1 LTPLSSAARKTRDVS
16 ENRVQVESAITK
28 KRVADRIP
36 LQTLLSNS
44 PLRPASSLD
53 CNCAIA
59 KPDVTAGDLAIKLE
73 DNNIAYNNQESGW
86 AGQGIK
92 TWTMVANTGSLL
104 DDESDDESIKSIMLL
119 KGIKGTHLSIPRI
132 GKLKTNI
139 CLNCHSI
146 MLSIVIH
153 QMFEA

>member
-1 LTPLSSAARKTRDVS
+1 MTPLSSAARKTRDVS

-59 KPDVTAGDLAIKLE
+59 KPDVTAGNLAIKLE
-73 DNNIAYNNQESGW
+73 DNNIAVSLFKDH
-86 AGQGIK
+86 ISILRL
-92 TWTMVANTGSLL
+92 NTF
-104 DDESDDESIKSIMLL
+104 
-119 KGIKGTHLSIPRI
+119 LSNKATDMSQYSCR
-132 GKLKTNI
+132 T
-139 CLNCHSI
+139 
-146 MLSIVIH
+146 V
-153 QMFEA
+153 

>member
-1 LTPLSSAARKTRDVS
+1 LTPLSSAAQKTRDVS

-92 TWTMVANTGSLL
+92 TWIMVANTGSLL